1 MTKVEKPTLESLK
14 KSPKLA
20 EQHFRPSDFLTNK
33 QIEELHEANARGKTV
48 QRPYDDVDA
57 FASELLARFG
67 WETYKAWQSG
77 EFSQEKALRFVAAE
91 RAREAAR
98 SLPIEQVIYTA
109 TLGANNPTK
118 SGKLPRSARK
128 TAEIIKE
135 HMKFA
140 KGVQR

>member
-1 MTKVEKPTLESLK
+1 MAAEQPTLKSIK
-14 KSPKLA
+14 SSPKLA
-20 EQHFRPSDFLTNK
+20 ERHFRPSDFLTT
-33 QIEELHEANARGKTV
+33 QQMDELHEANARGKSV
-48 QRPYDDVDA
+48 RRPYDEIDA
-57 FASELLARFG
+57 FAAELLARFG
-67 WETYKAWQSG
+67 WETYTAWQKG

-135 HMKFA
+135 HMNFA